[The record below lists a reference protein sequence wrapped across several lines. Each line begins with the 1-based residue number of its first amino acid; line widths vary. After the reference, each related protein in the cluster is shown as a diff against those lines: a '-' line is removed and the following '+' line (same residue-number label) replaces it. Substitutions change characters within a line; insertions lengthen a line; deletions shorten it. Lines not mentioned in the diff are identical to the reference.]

1 MSARGVAQCRPRI
14 IHARVAMTDAVDAD
28 LERERA
34 FDRALSAVPADVRA
48 RVVEATEEERE
59 ARERVEASERHHRRG
74 SDSFAAFDE
83 LGVRQTHDVMA
94 SSKRRCRASSGS
106 LPRSL

>member
-1 MSARGVAQCRPRI
+1 
-14 IHARVAMTDAVDAD
+14 MTDAVDAD

-48 RVVEATEEERE
+48 RVVEAMEEEEE
-59 ARERVEASERHHRRG
+59 ARERVEAAERHLRRMLSG

-83 LGVRQTHDVMA
+83 LEAPRANLKTA
-94 SSKRRCRASSGS
+94 KRAVKQKKSAAKKKVTKNV
-106 LPRSL
+106 LL